1 MSVSK
6 FNETQTS
13 SNIFPYITNHIVTP
27 STQQTPLSLSVKH
40 KAHVRENNRARSQQP
55 CIIH

>member
-13 SNIFPYITNHIVTP
+13 SNIFPYITNHIVTQ
-27 STQQTPLSLSVKH
+27 STQQTPF
-40 KAHVRENNRARSQQP
+40 
-55 CIIH
+55 IIISET